1 MIPQT
6 GRAEPLQLVS
16 AGRYMDILTV
26 AILF

>member
-6 GRAEPLQLVS
+6 GRVEPLQLVF

-26 AILF
+26 TILF